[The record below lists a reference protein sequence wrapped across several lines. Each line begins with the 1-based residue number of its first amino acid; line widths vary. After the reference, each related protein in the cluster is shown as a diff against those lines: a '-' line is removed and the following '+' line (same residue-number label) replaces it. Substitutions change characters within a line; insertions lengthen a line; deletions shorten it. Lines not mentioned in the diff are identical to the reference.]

1 MSHESLLNAVQDQ
14 YGAVARS
21 NLSNDAAAVRS
32 VAQAFGY
39 STDDLASLPSQANMG
54 LSCGNPV
61 ALAGLREGEVVV
73 DLGCGGGLDVFLA
86 AKRVGPT
93 GKAIG
98 IDMTPDMIERAK
110 AGAAQVG
117 ATNVEFHLARI
128 DQLPLPDASVD
139 CIISNCVINLV
150 PDKTQVFREIL
161 RVLKP
166 GGRLVVSDIAL
177 KQPLPAE
184 VVRDVRA
191 YVGCIAGAILIS
203 EYERL
208 LREPGFEAVVVQDTG
223 ANLNA
228 YAQAGSEGCCSSSG
242 CCSPDGAMPE
252 PSPVHDGLAE
262 LLKRFDANEYAA
274 SVRVHALKPTVEFP
288 ILTQHQEP
296 AMKTFH
302 VYDKPMCCSTG
313 VCGPEVDPVLPR
325 FAADLQW
332 LKSQGHQVERFNL
345 AQQPTA
351 FIQNSEVRQLL
362 ATQGTNCLP
371 LIVIDGQVVSQGV
384 YPAREELARWT
395 AISTA
400 ATQGC
405 CGGPA
410 KDTSKACCVLDE
422 QTQAS
427 TGTGCGCA
435 ESSVA
440 AMQDCC
446 GVTVKKTGHAC
457 CEVATTAPR
466 DNPSRETKLQLMAD
480 GTSAPTA
487 EQGGCCGGQACC

>member
-1 MSHESLLNAVQDQ
+1 MSSESILDAVQDQ

-21 NLSNDAAAVRS
+21 KLSNDSAAVRS

-39 STDDLASLPSQANMG
+39 STDDLALLPSQANMG

-61 ALAGLREGEVVV
+61 ALAGLQKGDVVV

-128 DQLPLPDASVD
+128 DQLPLRDASVD

-150 PDKTQVFREIL
+150 PDKSAAFREIL

-177 KQPLPAE
+177 KRPLPTD
-184 VVRDVRA
+184 VVHDVQA
-191 YVGCIAGAILIS
+191 YVGCIAGAIQTS

-208 LREPGFEAVVVQDTG
+208 VREAGFESVVVQDTG

-228 YAQAGSEGCCSSSG
+228 YAQAGSEGCCSSGG
-242 CCSPDGAMPE
+242 CCSADGATPE
-252 PSPVHDGLAE
+252 SSPVHDGMAAI
-262 LLKRFDANEYAA
+262 LKRFDANTYAA

-288 ILTQHQEP
+288 FLNQKQEP
-296 AMKTFH
+296 AMKTIR

-332 LKSQGHQVERFNL
+332 LKLQGHRVERFNL
-345 AQQPTA
+345 AQQPAA
-351 FIQNSEVRQLL
+351 FIQNPEVHHLL
-362 ATQGTNCLP
+362 ATRGTNCLP
-371 LIVIDGQVVSQGV
+371 LITVDGQIVSQRS
-384 YPAREELARWT
+384 YPSRDELTRWT
-395 AISTA
+395 GTITA
-400 ATQGC
+400 AKKGC
-405 CGGPA
+405 GGGPA
-410 KDTSKACCVLDE
+410 KDASKACCALDE
-422 QTQAS
+422 QSQAS
-427 TGTGCGCA
+427 TGTGCGCS
-435 ESSVA
+435 ESDTAS
-440 AMQDCC
+440 MQDGCC
-446 GVTVKKTGHAC
+446 DQGVERASDAC
-457 CEVATTAPR
+457 RAVDVRTQR
-466 DNPSRETKLQLMAD
+466 GYPSRDRMATEAS
-480 GTSAPTA
+480 GPAG
-487 EQGGCCGGQACC
+487 ERNGCCGGRACC